1 MPSQPD
7 GVPGTGGRERKGTAM
22 ARFDMDTA
30 DLAAMAP
37 AADSAM
43 AGEACLALG
52 MMYASGRS
60 VAVDLV
66 AAHKWFNV
74 AAHRGCRA
82 AVAHRAEVARDMSAD
97 EVAAALREARL
108 FLSATRH

>member
-1 MPSQPD
+1 
-7 GVPGTGGRERKGTAM
+7 M
-22 ARFDMDTA
+22 ARIDMDP
-30 DLAAMAP
+30 AAMAALSPEP
-37 AADSAM
+37 AL

-60 VAVDLV
+60 VPLDLV

-82 AVAHRAEVARDMSAD
+82 AVAHRAEVARDMAPD

>member
-1 MPSQPD
+1 
-7 GVPGTGGRERKGTAM
+7 M
-22 ARFDMDTA
+22 ARFDMDA
-30 DLAAMAP
+30 AAMAAMAP
-37 AADSAM
+37 AAATPAAM

-60 VAVDLV
+60 VSLDLV

-82 AVAHRAEVARDMSAD
+82 AVAHRAEVAQDMSAD
-97 EVAAALREARL
+97 DVAAALREARL
-108 FLSATRH
+108 FLAATRH

>member
-1 MPSQPD
+1 
-7 GVPGTGGRERKGTAM
+7 M

-30 DLAAMAP
+30 AMAAMAP
-37 AADSAM
+37 TDATVGAAADAAAM

-52 MMYASGRS
+52 MMYASGRE

-82 AVAHRAEVARDMSAD
+82 ALDHRAEVARDMSAD
-97 EVAAALREARL
+97 QVSAALREARL
-108 FLSATRH
+108 LLRATRH

>member
-1 MPSQPD
+1 
-7 GVPGTGGRERKGTAM
+7 M
-22 ARFDMDTA
+22 ARFEMDA
-30 DLAAMAP
+30 AAMAAMGP
-37 AADSAM
+37 AGDAAAM

-52 MMYASGRS
+52 MMYASGR
-60 VAVDLV
+60 AAPLDLV

-82 AVAHRAEVARDMSAD
+82 AVAHRAEVAQDMSAD

-108 FLSATRH
+108 FLAATRH